1 MTHENNLTSAVEEVL
16 GTVNSAP
23 VDLVAQADDSYPE
36 GIDPAAADIVRPV
49 LDSAAIAAIAIQS
62 LDASAALTRN
72 RPRPRPVPGV
82 EEATADPFA
91 QTLLGD
97 GHTETENLRSF
108 LLTVAGE
115 VDDAFA
121 GPDAPGE
128 ETLAFLRSRSL
139 SLFEVAGRIGL
150 DQTERLWE
158 IVGTS
163 GSATEFGFVE
173 AWREVRRVS
182 LRHARPQRRRVIARS
197 YLDWVGTQTAAA

>member
-1 MTHENNLTSAVEEVL
+1 MTYENNLTSAVEEVL

-23 VDLVAQADDSYPE
+23 VDLVAQADDSYPV

-82 EEATADPFA
+82 KEATADPFA

-108 LLTVAGE
+108 LLTIAGE
-115 VDDAFA
+115 IDEAFSGSGRPTDD
-121 GPDAPGE
+121 
-128 ETLAFLRSRSL
+128 TLAFLRSRSL
-139 SLFEVAGRIGL
+139 SLFEVASRIGL
-150 DQTERLWE
+150 DQSERLWE

-163 GSATEFGFVE
+163 GSATKFGFVE
-173 AWREVRRVS
+173 AWREIRKVAV
-182 LRHARPQRRRVIARS
+182 RHARPDRRRVIARS
-197 YLDWVGTQTAAA
+197 YLGWVGTQTAAA